1 MGAENIQLTTKTT
14 LHLVKAELEKS
25 YPGIDFNISLDIP
38 KTPFDPS
45 YGLVSLIISW
55 EEGPVR
61 AEVEKLLAKYQ
72 SLDWNP
78 ETGLLE
84 EVSHME
90 INASGQLQSVNYGID
105 YVICDG
111 PVR

>member
-1 MGAENIQLTTKTT
+1 MSVENIQLTTKTT
-14 LHLVKAELEKS
+14 LHLVKSELKKNYPDAEFD
-25 YPGIDFNISLDIP
+25 IQLDIP
-38 KTPFDPS
+38 QTPFDPS

-55 EEGPVR
+55 ENGPDRV
-61 AEVEKLLAKYQ
+61 EIEKLLTKYQ

-84 EVSHME
+84 EIAHME

-105 YVICDG
+105 YVLCNG